1 MMNWHIVTSAEFAA
15 GVKKDQDIYFLSDT
29 HEIYRGEVP
38 FTESVVLYTELPST
52 GIALNRLYINSTT
65 LEGKIYNGTTW
76 TTVIQ
81 PVADSVAKD
90 GVTPVSGK
98 AVASYVAAEI
108 AKVTGSGDVVSALS
122 WESADHLLKV
132 TKGNGGT
139 ENIVLDGVGVELN
152 YDSAT
157 GNLAMV
163 DASGKTL
170 GTAVKLDLERFVTS
184 GKYDAATK
192 SIILYFDNK
201 TESPDAE
208 RDKVSIPA
216 GDLVDVY
223 TAESLDKSMVLSV
236 DGNVVKG
243 RVKIS
248 TADGNQI
255 TLDENGLYVAK
266 VDISGKMDK
275 VADGVTGNILT
286 LDENGQAVDSGKSF
300 DDIANNSNIYQG
312 ATLEEAITG
321 KTPAK
326 NDIAIVTKTI
336 SSDKSERTAYVYNGE
351 TWVAFDGN
359 YNAENVY
366 FDKDLLTTTAVGN
379 ITLTN
384 GQATIAAAGKNLKQV
399 FDTIFVKEKNPTI
412 TQPSVSISA
421 PQNKTYEVGTSVTPS
436 FTATLNPGKYE
447 FNANNGA
454 TGITAKSWE
463 VTDTAGHSATTNTGS
478 FDAFDVQDNTDYS
491 ITAKATYDAASI
503 VPVTNTGNEY
513 AAGKIA
519 AGSKSA
525 TTSAHIKGFRKAFYG
540 TVTTKGDL
548 TSAVIRALAG
558 STSSAV
564 AKGSKLTISIP
575 KGAVRVIF
583 AYPAT
588 IADASSVVDAATKY
602 DVLSAFT
609 KTTVDV
615 DGAKADTAIS
625 YKVYYTDFANPADSA
640 NTYTVTI

>member
-38 FTESVVLYTELPST
+38 FTESVVLYKDNLPTS

-65 LEGKIYNGTTW
+65 LEGKIYNGTSW
-76 TTVIQ
+76 TTVIN
-81 PVADSVAKD
+81 PVASTVAAD
-90 GVTPVSGK
+90 GTTPVSGS

-108 AKVTGSGDVVSALS
+108 AKAVGSGDVISTLA
-122 WESADHLLKV
+122 WDSADHLLTV
-132 TKGNGGT
+132 TKGSGDS
-139 ENIVLDGVGVELN
+139 ENIVFDGLGVALN
-152 YDSAT
+152 YDAKT
-157 GNLAMV
+157 GNLTMV
-163 DASGKTL
+163 DASGNAL

-184 GKYDAATK
+184 GEYNAESK
-192 SIILYFDNK
+192 SIILYFD
-201 TESPDAE
+201 AE
-208 RDKVSIPA
+208 KKDSVTIPV

-223 TAESLDKSMVLSV
+223 TAEATDKSMNLTVE
-236 DGNVVKG
+236 GNVIKG
-243 RVKIS
+243 SVKIS
-248 TADGNQI
+248 TATGNQI

-275 VADGVTGNILT
+275 IADGVTGNIIT
-286 LDENGQAVDSGKSF
+286 IGEDGQAVDSGKSF
-300 DDIANNSNIYQG
+300 EDLANNSSIYQG

-336 SSDKSERTAYVYNGE
+336 SADKSERTAYIYNGE
-351 TWVAFDGN
+351 SWVAFDGN

-366 FDKDLLTTTAVGN
+366 FDKDLVTTVAVGN

-421 PQNKTYEVGTSVTPS
+421 PENKAYEVGTSVTPTY
-436 FTATLNPGKYE
+436 TATLNPGKYE
-447 FNANNGA
+447 FNSNNGA

-463 VTDTAGHSATTNTGS
+463 VTDTAGHSSTTNTGS
-478 FDAFDVQDNTDYS
+478 FDAFDVADNTNYS

-503 VPVTNTGNEY
+503 VPVTNVGNEY

-525 TTSAHIKGFRKAFYG
+525 TTSAHITGFRRAFYG

-548 TSAVIRALAG
+548 TSDVIRALSG
-558 STSSAV
+558 KSSGAV
-564 AKGSKLTISIP
+564 AKGSKLTITIP
-575 KGAVRVIF
+575 KGALRVIF

-588 IADASSVVDAATKY
+588 IQDATSVVDSATKY

-615 DGAKADTAIS
+615 NGAKAGTAIA
-625 YKVYYTDFANPADSA
+625 YKVYYTDFANPADAA